1 MAPPTFPQTI
11 TASLCDVRP
20 NPNQPR
26 KTFDP
31 AKLQELADSIRENG
45 LLQPITVTPRDDY
58 YLIVAGERRWRA
70 CELAGLPTITA
81 IVQAYD
87 DATVARL
94 ALIENVQREDMDP
107 IDTAR
112 AYQAMADAG
121 ATPAEVG
128 RVIGKNSTEVCMYLA
143 LNRLDPGIADAVKRR
158 LISTRVGCDLA
169 RLDDTNDQRTI
180 FSKIVHGDL
189 PTAQASAFI
198 TSWLDTKNTGNFFGP
213 AETPAKAEAR
223 KHRVR
228 TIKDRIE
235 AASRS
240 LASLLA
246 AVENADED
254 AAELSTIDLF
264 TVEATGKAF
273 AKLHTKLAVAAQK
286 RRIISEVQCLTGTD
300 G

>member
-1 MAPPTFPQTI
+1 MTPLTFPQTI
-11 TASLCDVRP
+11 TASLRDVRP
-20 NPNQPR
+20 NPDQPR
-26 KTFDP
+26 KTFDD
-31 AKLQELADSIRENG
+31 AKLRELADSILENG

-70 CELAGLPTITA
+70 CELAGLETITA

-112 AYQAMADAG
+112 AYQAMVDAG

-128 RVIGKNSTEVCMYLA
+128 RTIGKNSTEVCMYLA
-143 LNRLDPGIADAVKRR
+143 LTRLDPGIADAVKRR
-158 LISTRVGCDLA
+158 LISTRIGCDLA
-169 RLDDTNDQRTI
+169 RLTDTNDQRTI
-180 FSKIVHGDL
+180 FAKIVHGDL
-189 PTAQASAFI
+189 PTTQVSAFI
-198 TSWLDTKNTGNFFGP
+198 SSWLETKNTGNFFGP
-213 AETPAKAEAR
+213 TETPAQVQAR

-235 AASRS
+235 AAAKA
-240 LASLLA
+240 LAALTS

-264 TVEATGKAF
+264 TVEATGKALT
-273 AKLHTKLAVAAQK
+273 KLHTRLAIAARK
-286 RRIISEVQCLTGTD
+286 RHIISEVQCLTGTD